1 MTTNS
6 KTAARKRADRHRSE
20 TAARKRAERDACAV
34 WRACL
39 GCRWLFPSEGVNNR
53 LCAACRRSAR
63 NFGSFDEH
71 VL

>member
-1 MTTNS
+1 MTANS
-6 KTAARKRADRHRSE
+6 KTARRKRADRHRSE
-20 TAARKRAERDACAV
+20 AATRKRAERDACAV

-39 GCRWLFPSEGVNNR
+39 DCGRLFPSEGSHNR

-63 NFGSFDEH
+63 NVGSFDEY